1 MRARQFAPVVRT
13 QFATTIAR
21 EPHRPPT
28 FRDQAVKPRRRW
40 RISVI
45 KGYGRR
51 WKVSIEVSTK
61 TQAFSLA
68 TCRATGILSGRS
80 V

>member
-1 MRARQFAPVVRT
+1 MRAGQFAPVVRT

-28 FRDQAVKPRRRW
+28 FRDQVLKPERRW

-51 WKVSIEVSTK
+51 WKISTDVSTK
-61 TQAFSLA
+61 TQVFNLT
-68 TCRATGILSGRS
+68 TCKATGILSGRS